1 VDYEPPSLRARIA
14 FFFLISIPVLIV
26 WGTIDACRYFFFSD
40 RPTAKETAWM
50 VGGYIG
56 MWIIGD
62 FIEQSR
68 WNQKLLRDL
77 DSRVAAIEKRNKK

>member
-1 VDYEPPSLRARIA
+1 MLLILALIALAWILRVLYRHVFTETVRDGIARI
-14 FFFLISIPVLIV
+14 
-26 WGTIDACRYFFFSD
+26 DAAD

-77 DSRVAAIEKRNKK
+77 DSRVAAIEKQNKK

>member
-1 VDYEPPSLRARIA
+1 
-14 FFFLISIPVLIV
+14 
-26 WGTIDACRYFFFSD
+26 
-40 RPTAKETAWM
+40 M

-77 DSRVAAIEKRNKK
+77 DSRVAAIEKQNKK